1 MVGIRFGGSRDELL
15 TSCITTPPLI
25 IYIISFLLGKWST
38 LNKGNY
44 VQCIWTFVEWV
55 NTRMNESLKFDFCRK
70 PMLINIGR
78 PTVVV
83 VTVWW
88 HLGGRLN
95 TPLWGKFGDLMVAPT
110 WRACWG
116 HKQEFGREWQP
127 TPQTPNWATGWTETG
142 MPWSI
147 WQKRVA
153 NGSTPGDKRIS
164 TLKSSAFDTL
174 CKRKKN
180 KLSKM
185 QVRILEY
192 GQWMKHAPTS
202 YRVSQN

>member
-1 MVGIRFGGSRDELL
+1 MVGIRFGGARDELL

-78 PTVVV
+78 PTVVD

-127 TPQTPNWATGWTETG
+127 TPQTPNWATSWTETG

-153 NGSTPGDKRIS
+153 NGSTPGGRRIS
-164 TLKSSAFDTL
+164 TLKSSAFNTL
-174 CKRKKN
+174 WDKT

-185 QVRILEY
+185 QVQGFPKLGKTNRD
-192 GQWMKHAPTS
+192 
-202 YRVSQN
+202 

>member
-1 MVGIRFGGSRDELL
+1 MRQS
-15 TSCITTPPLI
+15 TSSASSDFCVIDCSFFTSLDIKKKIPPP
-25 IYIISFLLGKWST
+25 SFLLGKWST

-127 TPQTPNWATGWTETG
+127 TPQTPNWATSWTETG

-153 NGSTPGDKRIS
+153 NGSTPGGRRIS
-164 TLKSSAFDTL
+164 TLKSSAFNTL
-174 CKRKKN
+174 WDKT

-185 QVRILEY
+185 QVQGFPKLGKTNRD
-192 GQWMKHAPTS
+192 
-202 YRVSQN
+202 

>member
-1 MVGIRFGGSRDELL
+1 
-15 TSCITTPPLI
+15 
-25 IYIISFLLGKWST
+25 
-38 LNKGNY
+38 
-44 VQCIWTFVEWV
+44 
-55 NTRMNESLKFDFCRK
+55 MNESLKFDFCRK

-78 PTVVV
+78 PTLVV

-116 HKQEFGREWQP
+116 QGQEFGREWQP
-127 TPQTPNWATGWTETG
+127 TPQTPNWATSWTETG

-153 NGSTPGDKRIS
+153 NGSTPCGRRIS
-164 TLKSSAFDTL
+164 TLKSSAFNTL
-174 CKRKKN
+174 CKRNKT

-185 QVRILEY
+185 QVQILEH
-192 GQWMKHAPTS
+192 GQWNPDPHPLFREDS
-202 YRVSQN
+202 